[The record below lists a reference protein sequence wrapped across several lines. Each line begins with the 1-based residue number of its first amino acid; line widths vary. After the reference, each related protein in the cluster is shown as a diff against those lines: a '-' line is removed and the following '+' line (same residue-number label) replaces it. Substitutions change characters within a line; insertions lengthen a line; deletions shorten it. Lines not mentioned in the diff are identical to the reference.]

1 MKITIKNIKA
11 INKRKYLYYL
21 TSSRKI
27 PTYFSVTGA
36 VQYDT
41 KDLKE
46 YKKKHRRGRPQKEL
60 EINE

>member
-1 MKITIKNIKA
+1 MKITIKNIKDM
-11 INKRKYLYYL
+11 NKRKYLYYL

-27 PTYFSVTGA
+27 PTYFSATGS

-46 YKKKHRRGRPQKEL
+46 YKKEHKRGRPQKEFKG
-60 EINE
+60 NE